1 MKELITIQD
10 FLEKSN
16 IIPKNVSMED
26 RIRLIKTQSRKFKV
40 PSRIILSGV
49 VYALESE
56 LKTKQDELFQ
66 QAQITLQNR
75 RLTIASLQDKMKEA
89 RVLKK
94 NKSNISPKEFVPA
107 KPVILGK
114 KS

>member
-66 QAQITLQNR
+66 QAQTTLQNR

-89 RVLKK
+89 HVLKK
-94 NKSNISPKEFVPA
+94 TTPGNIGCQIDVC
-107 KPVILGK
+107 LQ
-114 KS
+114 